1 MSGAHGGTGAS
12 RHGRTDVRAHRRT
25 GRRARAGA
33 RAAWPVAAAVWLT
46 VAVAAPLPA
55 QAPDAGAIL
64 DRAVAALNRA
74 TTLRADFTQRIRD
87 QMLGS
92 DETSSG
98 EFLRQRPGKFALRW
112 SHPAG
117 DLIVADGQALW
128 VYLPST
134 APRQVVRTNLSGKPG
149 ESADFVA
156 EFLDHPR
163 QRFTVSYV
171 RADTAGSRPADVLS
185 LIPRQA
191 NLPYQRALIWVDR
204 TDDLVRRVEI
214 SEGSGGV
221 RRITL
226 DHLRVNTTIPASS
239 FTFTPPA
246 GVRVVDASQ

>member
-1 MSGAHGGTGAS
+1 M
-12 RHGRTDVRAHRRT
+12 RP
-25 GRRARAGA
+25 GA
-33 RAAWPVAAAVWLT
+33 RSRGQSAARRLGQ
-46 VAVAAPLPA
+46 AVAALLIAVPAGGLSA

-87 QMLGS
+87 QMLGT

-98 EFLRQRPGKFALRW
+98 EFLEQRPGRFAMRW
-112 SHPAG
+112 HHPAG
-117 DLIVADGQALW
+117 DVILADGHALW
-128 VYLPST
+128 VYLPSA
-134 APRQVVRTNLSGKPG
+134 APRQVVRSSLSGKPG

-191 NLPYQRALIWVDR
+191 NLPYQRALIWVDQA
-204 TDDLVRRVEI
+204 DSLVRRVEI
-214 SEGSGGV
+214 SEGSGAV

-226 DHLRVNTTIPASS
+226 DRLRINTAIPAST